1 MKSETPTDGVCA
13 ARANDTRGDG
23 PGSLEHEPVDAG
35 EITWHV
41 SPANAALRTLLL
53 EAYVCKHC
61 RCLVVPK

>member
-1 MKSETPTDGVCA
+1 MKSETPMGGVCA
-13 ARANDTRGDG
+13 AREKDARSDG
-23 PGSLEHEPVDAG
+23 LEHEPVPAG